1 MTNQLN
7 VWINDQWSDTLES
20 LYPEDQPLWKITKRV
35 MRVPTLS
42 PPLFTPGGIALSD
55 SEKAQALTDSLEAQF
70 LSVNDLSN
78 PAVFEM
84 VDEGLQAYSFDPAS
98 EPKLAN
104 TTEVQNNIRGL
115 KVGKALGPNGIPNRA
130 LKHLL

>member
-1 MTNQLN
+1 M
-7 VWINDQWSDTLES
+7 
-20 LYPEDQPLWKITKRV
+20 

-70 LSVNDLSN
+70 QSVNDPSN

-84 VDEGLQAYSFDPAS
+84 VDEGLQAYSFAPAS
-98 EPKLAN
+98 EPKLTN
-104 TTEVQNNIRGL
+104 TTEVQDNIRGL
-115 KVGKALGPNGIPNRA
+115 KVSKALGPISIPNRA
-130 LKHLL
+130 LKHLP

>member
-84 VDEGLQAYSFDPAS
+84 VDEGRQAYSFDPAS